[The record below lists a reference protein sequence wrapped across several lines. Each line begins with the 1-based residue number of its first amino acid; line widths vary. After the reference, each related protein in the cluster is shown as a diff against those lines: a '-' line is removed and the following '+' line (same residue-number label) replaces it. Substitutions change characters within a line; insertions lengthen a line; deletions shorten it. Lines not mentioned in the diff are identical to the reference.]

1 MFPLKKILCPT
12 DFSEPSLLAIEGASE
27 LAESSGAE
35 LILIHVVSPLPASPH
50 PGGMHGFDTAA
61 YLQEMLTYGRESTQ
75 RLITEK
81 IPDTVQVR
89 SVVLAGNPSDE
100 ITRVAEE
107 EGVDLIVIATHGHT
121 GWRRFVFGS
130 VAERVVRLAPC
141 PVLTVPEPAKTGGQ

>member
-1 MFPLKKILCPT
+1 
-12 DFSEPSLLAIEGASE
+12 
-27 LAESSGAE
+27 
-35 LILIHVVSPLPASPH
+35 
-50 PGGMHGFDTAA
+50 MHGFDTAG

-75 RLITEK
+75 RLVTEK

-141 PVLTVPEPAKTGGQ
+141 PVLTVPEPASTSLR